1 MGLNGFP
8 PSPLACALPP
18 HTLSPDPDA
27 CARMGWKGCGQRVL
41 DIPSVHPPPQP
52 STPSSTPTPTSLL
65 PPSMRAQLAH
75 PFISWAYEEIVLQT
89 DTSFLLQVI
98 KGDEG
103 GVRKRKK
110 KEG

>member
-27 CARMGWKGCGQRVL
+27 CARMGWKGCGRRVL

-52 STPSSTPTPTSLL
+52 STPSSTPTPTSLQSCRL
-65 PPSMRAQLAH
+65 YLSDYPLHAAGGDFVLLAEQRH
-75 PFISWAYEEIVLQT
+75 AEADLKEKYEVLT
-89 DTSFLLQVI
+89 VELKV
-98 KGDEG
+98 
-103 GVRKRKK
+103 
-110 KEG
+110 